1 MNKLLQSIFRFL
13 GSRLFRNILFWFF
26 ASSMIVN
33 NRQAGYPYNTVSYY
47 VYIAIS
53 SAIILTLTYTNN
65 LLLVPHMLV
74 KKKFFAYFSSAII
87 LTIVLATLQTV
98 TMKQALTHF
107 PVLKVQQ
114 VSFLSAPV
122 SSNWT
127 ISDLTQEVSSY
138 AFGFGMWVF
147 VFTMAWYMNDY
158 SRQQKAAQ
166 KAVKKQVETELT
178 FLKEQMNPHF
188 LLNTLNNLYG
198 LALMKSDKAPE
209 AILQLSNILRYF
221 LYESNVELI
230 SFDKEKKLM
239 QAYIDLELLRLSNR
253 EHLTFFIDADNAYNI
268 PPLLWL
274 PVLENIFKHG
284 TRYIA
289 DEYFI
294 DYKFIIYNHQLS
306 IRSKNKFKPTTVKD
320 EDGGIGLTN
329 LKKRLEI
336 LYPGKHSI
344 ALDTIDN
351 IYSIDINIQLA

>member
-1 MNKLLQSIFRFL
+1 MNKLMQTILKFL
-13 GSRLFRNILFWFF
+13 SSRLFRNILFWVF
-26 ASSMIVN
+26 ASSVIVN
-33 NRQAGYPYNTVSYY
+33 NSQPGYPYNTVWYY
-47 VYIAIS
+47 LFICIS
-53 SAIILTLTYTNN
+53 AVILLTLTYTNN
-65 LLLVPHMLV
+65 LLLVPKLLV
-74 KKKFFAYFSSAII
+74 KRKFVGYFSSALVLTII
-87 LTIVLATLQTV
+87 LALLQTL
-98 TMKQALTHF
+98 TIKMALTRF

-114 VSFLSAPV
+114 VSFISSPV
-122 SSNWT
+122 SSTWT
-127 ISDLTQEVSSY
+127 MSTITEETTSY
-138 AFGFGMWVF
+138 IFGFSLWVF

-158 SRQQKAAQ
+158 NRQQKTTQ
-166 KAVKKQVETELT
+166 RAVKKQVETELT

-198 LALMKSDKAPE
+198 LALIKSDKAPE

-239 QAYIDLELLRLSNR
+239 HAYIDLELLRLSNR
-253 EHLTFFIDADNAYNI
+253 DHLTFFIDADNTYNI

-344 ALDTIDN
+344 VLDTVDN
-351 IYSIDINIQLA
+351 IYSININIQLT